1 MSSSTRA
8 PSFSAGE
15 LVAQDQRRPPAGHSR
30 RLWERLWE
38 RRRELGANTYRVL
51 VHPTPPE
58 GFSGSIPT
66 PRERGPQCAGGHG
79 RLAESGACRSS

>member
-1 MSSSTRA
+1 MSSSPRA

-15 LVAQDQRRPPAGHSR
+15 LVAQGQRRPRAGHYR

-51 VHPTPPE
+51 VHPTPPIE
-58 GFSGSIPT
+58 P
-66 PRERGPQCAGGHG
+66 
-79 RLAESGACRSS
+79 